1 MSFHIS
7 EHVPDGIKVTASL
20 SAPALTVAGVSLE
33 EWTFILS
40 AIVSLLFIIEKLPML
55 WGRIKKIAMKI
66 RQYARKE

>member
-20 SAPALTVAGVSLE
+20 SAPALTVAGVPLE

-40 AIVSLLFIIEKLPML
+40 AIVSILFIIEKMPML
-55 WGRIKKIAMKI
+55 INRVKQLYMKIKK
-66 RQYARKE
+66 YVSKE